1 MDKGAIRKFAVTARN
16 KLMESVA
23 QKAFEL
29 GITKYMIKEADIYQ
43 DGFMINQ
50 KYYKQYQIKQRE
62 KLIQEVN
69 QKGYEQVI
77 EEVAYTWFNRF
88 IALRFMEV
96 NDYLPTGIRIFS
108 SIEEGKTDPD
118 ALTEVLMLVEDL
130 ALDEQK
136 VYELQDANDDEDL
149 FKYLL
154 IKQCNKLGE
163 IMPMMFEQI
172 EDYTELLLPDNLLVE
187 HSVVHDMVTMID
199 EGDWKQEV
207 EIIGWLYQYY
217 ISEKKDEVFADMKKN
232 KKITK
237 ENIPAATELF
247 TPRWI
252 VQYMVDNSLGRLWLE
267 SHPDEALQEKLTY
280 YLESA
285 EQPENVVERLE
296 ALKDPGLK
304 PESITFFDPCMGSG
318 HILVYAFEVFYE
330 LYKSQGYREQDI
342 PHLII
347 EQNLYG
353 LDIDPRAAQMAYFA
367 VMMKARSYN
376 YRLFD
381 KRIATN
387 IHWIEESNHLAER
400 DIDIFV
406 GDTDFQNHVQA
417 LMDTFTDAKLYG
429 SIIEVP
435 EIDLEALKERA
446 NVLKESNRN
455 DMFELDFKDHAL
467 PVIESLIKQAEILE
481 SEYDVVVTNPPYMG
495 RKGMNSEL
503 TKHLKK
509 KYPNTNSDLFAVMM
523 ERIEVFAKE
532 KGLFANV
539 TMQSWMFLSSFEK
552 YRKHLLDNYSIVC
565 MTHMANMV
573 MGIAFGTTATIFR
586 RKFEGYQGVFQYIKY
601 EDIDNNRPIEF
612 PVTRNRYSNRPVES
626 FTDIPGSPIAYWA
639 SDSIVK
645 SFLKNES
652 IEKSLIFKKG
662 MSTGDNTRFIKC
674 WFEVKVDNIGFSID
688 SGEHAKKSNRKW
700 FPINSGGDYRKWY
713 GNNWYV
719 VNWLNDGKEMKD
731 NAVILNNGGHWSRY
745 IVNVDDFFRKGI
757 TWNAISSSK
766 FGVRAFGNGY
776 LFSSASMCAF
786 GDEQNLKL
794 VIALLNSK
802 VVFPYLN
809 ILSPTLNFGPKQ
821 IKNIPLIY
829 NDSHES
835 SINPLVL
842 DNTSISRKDWD
853 SFETSWDFKTH
864 PFIEFKQDATKLSDA
879 YQNWEQEAGCR
890 FQTLKANEEELN
902 RIFIDLYGLQDE
914 LTPEVDDDEVTV
926 NRADLVR
933 DVKSFISYTV
943 GLMLGRYSLDV
954 EGLAFAGGEFDPD
967 KYKSFQPD
975 SDNVIPIADD
985 VYFEDDIVSRFIT
998 ILKTIFGE
1006 GTLEENLDFIAD
1018 SLTRKTNETS
1028 RERIRRYFLK
1038 EFYKD
1043 HVKTY
1048 QKRPIYWLFDSGKEN
1063 GFKALVYLHRY
1074 EPGLVSQVRT
1084 QYLHAQQRKYEEEI
1098 GRMDMLIESEV
1109 PQQEK
1114 TKAKKAKEKLQKQL
1128 LECQHY
1134 DQVIAHV
1141 ANQQIDLDLDDGVKV
1156 NYAKFQNVKVPQG
1169 EGKSPLEAN
1178 VLAKI

>member
-1 MDKGAIRKFAVTARN
+1 MDKGAIRKFAVSARN
-16 KLMESVA
+16 KLMEAVA

-29 GITKYMIKEADIYQ
+29 GITKDTIKEAEIYQ

-69 QKGYEQVI
+69 QKGYDQVI

-96 NDYLPTGIRIFS
+96 NDYLPTGIRIFT
-108 SIEEGKTDPD
+108 SIEEGKRDPD
-118 ALTEVLMLVEDL
+118 ALTEVLMLADDL
-130 ALDEQK
+130 DLNEQK

-149 FKYLL
+149 FKYIL

-163 IMPMMFEQI
+163 IMPMMFEKI

-187 HSVVHDMVTMID
+187 NSVIRDMVTMID
-199 EGDWKQEV
+199 EADWLQEV

-217 ISEKKDEVFADMKKN
+217 ISEKKDAVFADLKKN

-267 SHPDEALQEKLTY
+267 SHPDKGLQEKLPY

-285 EQPENVVERLE
+285 EQPENVVKQLE

-342 PHLII
+342 PQLII
-347 EQNLYG
+347 ENNLYG
-353 LDIDPRAAQMAYFA
+353 MDIDPRAAQMAYFA

-376 YRLFD
+376 YRLFE
-381 KRIATN
+381 KQFVMNLR
-387 IHWIEESNHLAER
+387 WIEESNHLTEQ

-406 GDTDFQNHVQA
+406 GDTDLRNDVQA

-429 SIIEVP
+429 SIIEIP
-435 EIDLEALKERA
+435 EIDLGALKERVNA
-446 NVLKESNRN
+446 LKESNQN
-455 DMFELDFKDHAL
+455 DMFEMDFKDHAL
-467 PVIESLIKQAEILE
+467 PVFESLIKQAEIL
-481 SEYDVVVTNPPYMG
+481 SAEYDVVVTNPPYMG
-495 RKGMNSEL
+495 GSGMNSKL
-503 TKHLKK
+503 AKYLKK
-509 KYPNTNSDLFAVMM
+509 RFPNTRSDLFATMM
-523 ERIEVFAKE
+523 ERIEGFAKE
-532 KGLFANV
+532 EGLFANV
-539 TMQSWMFLSSFEK
+539 TMQSWMFLSSFKK
-552 YRKHLLDNYSIVC
+552 YRKHLLNYYSIVG

-573 MGIAFGTTATIFR
+573 MGIAFGTAATIFR
-586 RKFEGYQGVFQYIKY
+586 KKIEDYQGVFQYVEYK
-601 EDIDNNRPIEF
+601 DILNDKPYEF
-612 PVTRNRYSNRPVES
+612 PVTKNRYSIISGDS
-626 FTDIPGSPIAYWA
+626 FNDIPGSPIAYWA
-639 SDSIVK
+639 SDIVLK
-645 SFLKNES
+645 IFSENPKLGDVGTAKEGLKTGSNETFLRFWHEVNKNE
-652 IEKSLIFKKG
+652 I
-662 MSTGDNTRFIKC
+662 GDKIN
-674 WFEVKVDNIGFSID
+674 NL
-688 SGEHAKKSNRKW
+688 KW
-700 FPINSGGDYRKWY
+700 FFINKGGRFRKWY
-713 GNNWYV
+713 GNNEYV
-719 VNWLNDGKEMKD
+719 VNFE
-731 NAVILNNGGHWSRY
+731 NNGQQLR
-745 IVNVDDFFRKGI
+745 DFERASLSNEDYYFREGI
-757 TWNAISSSK
+757 TWSDVTSGGFSGRYSSENQLFETTGPTYFIGGKTIYTLALMNSNLFNHLSKLIMSTFHFKKGDMEKMVFVETNNEQTQIISTLSK
-766 FGVRAFGNGY
+766 ENIF
-776 LFSSASMCAF
+776 
-786 GDEQNLKL
+786 
-794 VIALLNSK
+794 ISK
-802 VVFPYLN
+802 
-809 ILSPTLNFGPKQ
+809 S
-821 IKNIPLIY
+821 
-829 NDSHES
+829 
-835 SINPLVL
+835 
-842 DNTSISRKDWD
+842 DWD
-853 SFETSWDFKTH
+853 SFETSWDYKTH
-864 PFIEFKQDATKLSDA
+864 PFIEFKQGATKISGA
-879 YQNWEQEAGCR
+879 FANWQQEAEHR
-890 FQTLKANEEELN
+890 FQTLKSNEEELN

-914 LTPEVDDDEVTV
+914 LTSEVQDDEVTV
-926 NRADLVR
+926 NRADLER

-943 GLMLGRYSLDV
+943 GLMLGRYSLDE
-954 EGLAFAGGEFDPD
+954 EGLAYAGGEFDSS
-967 KYKSFQPD
+967 KYQSFQPD
-975 SDNVIPIADD
+975 PDNVIPIADD
-985 VYFEDDIVSRFIT
+985 VYFEDDIVGRFIT
-998 ILKTIFGE
+998 ILKTVFGE
-1006 GTLEENLDFIAD
+1006 ETLEENLDFIAD
-1018 SLTRKTNETS
+1018 ALTRKVNETS

-1043 HVKTY
+1043 HVKIY

-1098 GRMDMLIESEV
+1098 GRMDMLMESDV

-1128 LECQHY
+1128 LECQQY

-1156 NYAKFQNVKVPQG
+1156 NYARFQNVEVPQG
-1169 EGKSPLEAN
+1169 EGKSPLKAN